1 MNNETREIMRM
12 RYRIESLEASLKNAH
27 DLIAV
32 MFASLILFAIILMWA
47 IIRVY
52 ANTGVI

>member
-12 RYRIESLEASLKNAH
+12 RYRIESLEASVKNAH

-32 MFASLILFAIILMWA
+32 MFVALVLFAIVLMYA

-52 ANTGVI
+52 TNTGVI